1 MHLILTG
8 ATGLVG
14 SSILQ
19 TMLTHPSITKLSI
32 LSRSPVPLAESHA
45 NHEKAHVIIHK
56 DFKEY
61 PESVLEQLRGAEGC
75 VWALGTSS
83 AGVDRERYTEITQT
97 YTLVAARAFSPLN
110 SPKPFKFLYI
120 SGEGATASPG
130 MLTPMFGIVKG
141 QTESDLLALPSKEKS
156 CENLRVY
163 NVRPGGVDASAHEE
177 IKAFI
182 PQRTG
187 MLSLLEIGLFPV
199 IRTLSKNMW
208 TPTREMGRVVTELML
223 GDGDRLEGTGV
234 IEGSSGRTLSNIG
247 LRRLGRW

>member
-83 AGVDRERYTEITQT
+83 AGVDRE
-97 YTLVAARAFSPLN
+97 
-110 SPKPFKFLYI
+110 
-120 SGEGATASPG
+120 
-130 MLTPMFGIVKG
+130 
-141 QTESDLLALPSKEKS
+141 
-156 CENLRVY
+156 
-163 NVRPGGVDASAHEE
+163 
-177 IKAFI
+177 
-182 PQRTG
+182 
-187 MLSLLEIGLFPV
+187 
-199 IRTLSKNMW
+199 
-208 TPTREMGRVVTELML
+208 
-223 GDGDRLEGTGV
+223 
-234 IEGSSGRTLSNIG
+234 
-247 LRRLGRW
+247 